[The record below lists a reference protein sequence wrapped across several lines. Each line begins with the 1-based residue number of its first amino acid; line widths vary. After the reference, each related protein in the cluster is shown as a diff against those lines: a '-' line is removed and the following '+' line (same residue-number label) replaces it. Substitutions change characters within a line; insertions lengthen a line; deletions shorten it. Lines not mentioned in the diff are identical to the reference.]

1 MPNRRH
7 PDGGDSKK
15 KGIWPRRA
23 KKPAPRH
30 GRGQEPVTR
39 WFGTEALPGT
49 TQKAGAKTVTA
60 APARRDAQ
68 GRATGRSSASQG
80 PAELPNEYRRAA
92 QGRLPAD
99 YPSPPPRTPRVRP
112 GQPTQVL
119 SAAAPAAA
127 GSVRVAPSPAQA
139 PAEPS
144 SPAQHK
150 TPAPA
155 RRQTTSPGPEGEVR
169 NTVNGGAIRPDSASI
184 DDRPAARRRST
195 TTEPA
200 PTRRRS
206 TTPEPS
212 PARRRSAAVED
223 QPAPRK
229 GRHRVSDKPF
239 APAPRRKRRRAPRSG
254 IGLRAGRLFR
264 VLIALL
270 AAAAVAAAG
279 FVGLRSFGGEGSG
292 AEEQAGP
299 TLTQAPTTTLLAGTD
314 AGGTK
319 VIWLSLLSYDPVAD
333 QGAVV
338 YVPAHTA
345 VEVPGRGLQ
354 GMGDALATGG
364 LPLLLV
370 SAESFFGIEIDHYLE
385 LPRSGAET
393 LLGELGPLTVDVP
406 NEVAVAEERDTRR
419 LLLTEGIQ
427 DLHPAALSDLL
438 YTVGDGSDDVEL
450 GSRHLA
456 FWDSVLKGFS
466 GTPDRLRAAFRNAGA
481 AADAAGNS
489 GGEDGDPL
497 DLVASLAALDGTDL
511 TLALLPVRQVSVGGA
526 ELYASD
532 VDEIAEFVSTTLPGV
547 PVATNLARVQV
558 LNGNGSPGVGER
570 VAQKLVGNG
579 FRIELSGNA
588 DSFRYK
594 ATKVITYDA
603 SPEGQALATE
613 ARDLLG
619 VGEVQV
625 SGQGQG
631 SVDLTIIVGKDFLRT
646 R

>member
-15 KGIWPRRA
+15 KGIWTRRA

-30 GRGQEPVTR
+30 GRDQEPVTR

-60 APARRDAQ
+60 AAVRRDAQ
-68 GRATGRSSASQG
+68 GRPAARSSASQG
-80 PAELPNEYRRAA
+80 AAQLPNEYRGAA

-99 YPSPPPRTPRVRP
+99 YPSAPSRTPVRP
-112 GQPTQVL
+112 GRPPQVQ

-127 GSVRVAPSPAQA
+127 GSVKVAPTPAQA
-139 PAEPS
+139 PAEPPS
-144 SPAQHK
+144 SARRK
-150 TPAPA
+150 IPAPA
-155 RRQTTSPGPEGEVR
+155 RRQATSPGLERDVR
-169 NTVNGGAIRPDSASI
+169 PQAGSGAS
-184 DDRPAARRRST
+184 RPAVVEDPPVARR
-195 TTEPA
+195 
-200 PTRRRS
+200 
-206 TTPEPS
+206 
-212 PARRRSAAVED
+212 
-223 QPAPRK
+223 

-254 IGLRAGRLFR
+254 IGLRTGRLFR
-264 VLIALL
+264 ILIALVV
-270 AAAAVAAAG
+270 AAAVAAAG
-279 FVGLRSFGGEGSG
+279 FVGLRSFGGAGSA

-299 TLTQAPTTTLLAGTD
+299 SLTQAPTTTLLAGTD

-333 QGAVV
+333 QGAIV

-385 LPRSGAET
+385 LPRSSAET
-393 LLGELGPLTVDVP
+393 LLGELGTLTVDVP
-406 NEVAVAEERDTRR
+406 NEVAVAEDRDTRK
-419 LLLTEGIQ
+419 LLLTEEIQ
-427 DLHPAALSDLL
+427 QLDPAALSDLI

-489 GGEDGDPL
+489 GGEDGDGL
-497 DLVASLAALDGTDL
+497 DLVAALAALDGPDL
-511 TLALLPVRQVSVGGA
+511 TLAMLPVRQVSVGGA

-570 VAQKLVGNG
+570 VAQKLVGKG

-588 DSFRYK
+588 DSFKYK
-594 ATKVITYDA
+594 TTKVITYDA